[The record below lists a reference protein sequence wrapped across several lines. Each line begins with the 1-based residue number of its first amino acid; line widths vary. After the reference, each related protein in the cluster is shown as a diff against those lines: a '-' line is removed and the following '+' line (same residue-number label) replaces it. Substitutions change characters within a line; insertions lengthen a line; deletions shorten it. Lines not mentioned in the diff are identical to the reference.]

1 MEQISDSLER
11 QAWETMIRTYG
22 QTPAQLFRTPHPL
35 IQNLGN
41 VTLSDQTLQVIEGVS
56 GNFFIDLNY

>member
-56 GNFFIDLNY
+56 GNFFFI